1 MTPADLRAALRRL
14 GLSQIEAATLLGVG
28 RNTVNGWV
36 TEEGGRNHRRVPPWL
51 PRVLAVLEAHPEA
64 IETLRRL
71 RDDDF
76 ARSSCFSIDA
86 AAPAA

>member
-14 GLSQIEAATLLGVG
+14 GISQTETATLLGVP
-28 RNTVNGWV
+28 RNTLGGWLA
-36 TEEGGRNHRRVPPWL
+36 ESGGNSRRVPDWL

-76 ARSSCFSIDA
+76 ARNARFSLDA
-86 AAPAA
+86 ASSAA